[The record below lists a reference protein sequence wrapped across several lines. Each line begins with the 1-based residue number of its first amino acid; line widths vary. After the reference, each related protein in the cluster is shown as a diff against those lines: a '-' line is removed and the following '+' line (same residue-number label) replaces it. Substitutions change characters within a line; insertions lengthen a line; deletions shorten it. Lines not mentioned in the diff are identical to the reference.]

1 MTESISHEDLAL
13 NDVKKAL
20 NEIKNLLELIDLNAI
35 HKEKIYLI
43 LINID
48 SYRSRLSNDM
58 TKMKNDI
65 ILLNK
70 KQNDTILLHKKQ
82 LDHPSAE
89 LDQYKDNLN
98 KLVKLNIKLRQKE
111 KYLDALLDRYF
122 YTVQKRNDMI
132 IGSFRMPVVKQ
143 YEEMDTIVIGE
154 IESGDCRVD
163 DQCLTMPN
171 CARVEIKNIY
181 YEDRET
187 DSCVCAQNIRFALK
201 NVEEVTIINHQS
213 KIYVGYSAVLHIHAT
228 VVGVQLKILITLIDR
243 KTGEETLENPKY
255 IKQDQVAM
263 AIFELSQSG
272 QTICMELFEHFP
284 RLGRFA
290 LCHEDRTVAVGKF
303 LKIFGF

>member
-89 LDQYKDNLN
+89 LDQY
-98 KLVKLNIKLRQKE
+98 
-111 KYLDALLDRYF
+111 
-122 YTVQKRNDMI
+122 
-132 IGSFRMPVVKQ
+132 
-143 YEEMDTIVIGE
+143 
-154 IESGDCRVD
+154 
-163 DQCLTMPN
+163 
-171 CARVEIKNIY
+171 
-181 YEDRET
+181 
-187 DSCVCAQNIRFALK
+187 
-201 NVEEVTIINHQS
+201 
-213 KIYVGYSAVLHIHAT
+213 
-228 VVGVQLKILITLIDR
+228 
-243 KTGEETLENPKY
+243 
-255 IKQDQVAM
+255 
-263 AIFELSQSG
+263 
-272 QTICMELFEHFP
+272 
-284 RLGRFA
+284 
-290 LCHEDRTVAVGKF
+290 
-303 LKIFGF
+303 